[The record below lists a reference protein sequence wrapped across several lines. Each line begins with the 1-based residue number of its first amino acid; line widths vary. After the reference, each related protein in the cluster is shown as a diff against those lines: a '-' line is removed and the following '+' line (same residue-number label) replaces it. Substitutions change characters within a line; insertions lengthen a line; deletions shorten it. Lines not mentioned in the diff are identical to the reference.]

1 MVENYTIKQKVIF
14 LLTNFNFMVL
24 LIALTGIY
32 YLTTGIQFWIT
43 DYFIIVL
50 GTTKNEAFTTFA
62 VCSLTGPILG
72 VVLGG
77 FFFTRIGGYNSPKAF
92 PICVF
97 VMSIGCTVGLP
108 LVYVNDFYFAAVL
121 LWL

>member
-1 MVENYTIKQKVIF
+1 MKKDEPRRGRALSTVTSKYRKQKEREMRKVAKMVENYTIKQKVIF

-43 DYFIIVL
+43 DYLIIVL
-50 GTTKNEAFTTFA
+50 GISKSQAFTTFA

-77 FFFTRIGGYNSPKAF
+77 FFFT
-92 PICVF
+92 
-97 VMSIGCTVGLP
+97 
-108 LVYVNDFYFAAVL
+108 
-121 LWL
+121 